1 MKFLRNYNID
11 IVKLREG
18 VHSFSFDVTGE
29 FFEHFEADEW
39 VKGASIKATAVLK
52 KTSAVIEVDF
62 QISGTVRLICD
73 RSLEVFDYPLQVDEK
88 VIYKYG
94 AAEQEISDE
103 LYIITKDT
111 PAINVAQLLYE
122 YILIAIPAKKIHPD
136 YIDEMDDE
144 DFEGEGM
151 YVYIDGEDNG
161 MDDEEETSEGIEE
174 TKEIDPRW
182 AILNK
187 LKAKD

>member
-11 IVKLREG
+11 IVKLREDNYT
-18 VHSFSFDVTGE
+18 FSFDVTGE
-29 FFEHFEADEW
+29 FFEHFKADEW
-39 VKGASIKATAVLK
+39 VKGADMQITALLK

-62 QISGTVRLICD
+62 QLTGTVRLICD
-73 RSLEVFDYPLQVDEK
+73 RSLEEFDYPLNIEEK

-94 AAEQEISDE
+94 AAEQELSED
-103 LYIITKDT
+103 LFIITKDT

-122 YILIAIPAKKIHPD
+122 FILIAIPAKKIHPD
-136 YIDEMDDE
+136 YLDEIDEE
-144 DFEGEGM
+144 DFEGEGV
-151 YVYIDGEDNG
+151 YVYIDGEDNF
-161 MDDEEETSEGIEE
+161 EEDSPIDSNEK
-174 TKEIDPRW
+174 KEIDPRW

>member
-18 VHSFSFDVTGE
+18 DHAFSFDVSGE
-29 FFEHFEADEW
+29 FFEFFEATEW
-39 VKGASIKATAVLK
+39 VKDAQISTSAKLK

-62 QISGTVRLICD
+62 NIRGTVRLICD
-73 RSLEVFDYPLQVDEK
+73 RSLEEFDYPLELDEK

-94 AAEQEISDE
+94 AAEQELSED
-103 LYIITKDT
+103 LFIITKDT
-111 PAINVAQLLYE
+111 PSINVAQLLYE

-136 YIDEMDDE
+136 YEDEMDDE
-144 DFEGEGM
+144 DFEGDGV
-151 YVYIDGEDNG
+151 YVYIDGEDSF
-161 MDDEEETSEGIEE
+161 EEDTPEE
-174 TKEIDPRW
+174 TKEEKEVDPRW